1 MSWDTGLDKNS
12 AAYKFASDTSKI
24 IRVVAGPGTGKS
36 FGLQRRVARLLEG
49 GENPKKILAVT
60 FTRTAAQDLQKEIQ
74 SVGVE
79 GSDKVIAKTLHSFCL
94 GLLKRRNI
102 IAKTGRFPRPM
113 LEFEQKPMLYDIN
126 NIFGKLRDKQK
137 RLQAFEAAWARLQSE
152 EPGFALKDIDKQFEK
167 EIINWLKD
175 HKAMLFGEMIIETFH
190 YLRNNPQC
198 LEVHQFSHVL
208 VDEYQDLNKA
218 EQAVID
224 LLAANCNLAII
235 GDDDQSIYSF
245 KHAHPEG
252 IRDFPKT
259 HPDCDVIDFEQCRR
273 CPKKVVIMASRLIN
287 QNTNRTLS
295 DLQIFDKNQDGDVK
309 IVQWESL
316 DDEIK
321 GISKKVC
328 GDITNNRIKPEDIL
342 ILTPVRK
349 IGYKIRDALV
359 QLGISAKSYFR
370 ETAISTDDLKYNFA
384 LLTLM
389 ANPTDMVALRFL
401 LGHGSQDYRTKSYL
415 RLLDY
420 TIKNEISIFVVLEQS
435 VTGKIKIPNTSSLV
449 KKYSE
454 IMEKIKE
461 IKMVVNNNRQALINI
476 FAEDIPDNNDFRSI
490 IIEAINDSDALKED
504 DPEENQEKKL
514 EDWLKKIHSYIMDR
528 VSFPENTSE
537 RDHVRI
543 MSLHASKGLS
553 AKYVVVMSA
562 IEELIPRLDKESEVS
577 IDKQLEEQRRL
588 FYVAITR
595 CKSSETGYAGTLII
609 SSFVGLPGSEALAIN
624 IFANP
629 YNWRSVSASRF
640 IRDFGET
647 APVTII
653 PKLKNN

>member
-1 MSWDTGLDKNS
+1 MSWYTGLDKNS
-12 AAYKFASDTSKI
+12 AAYRFANDKSKT

-36 FGLQRRVARLLEG
+36 FGLQRRVARLLEEG
-49 GENPKKILAVT
+49 QNPKKILAVT
-60 FTRTAAQDLQKEIQ
+60 FTRTAAQDLRNEIQ
-74 SVGVE
+74 AIGVD
-79 GSDKVIAKTLHSFCL
+79 GSEKVIAKTLHSFCF
-94 GLLKRRNI
+94 GLLNKRDI
-102 IAKTGRFPRPM
+102 ITKTGRFPRPI

-126 NIFGKLRDKQK
+126 NVFGKLRDKQK

-152 EPGFALKDIDKQFEK
+152 EPGFPFEDIDRQFEK
-167 EIINWLKD
+167 EIINWLKN

-198 LEVHQFSHVL
+198 SERREFDHIL

-218 EQAVID
+218 EQAVVD
-224 LLAANCNLAII
+224 LLATNCNLAII

-252 IRDFPKT
+252 IQEFPKT
-259 HPDCDVIDFEQCRR
+259 HPGCDAIDFDQCRR
-273 CPKKVVIMASRLIN
+273 CPKKVVIMAARLISK
-287 QNTNRTLS
+287 NTNRTLG
-295 DLQIFDKNQDGDVK
+295 DLQIFDKNQDGEVK
-309 IVQWESL
+309 IAQWKSL
-316 DDEIK
+316 EDEIK
-321 GISKKVC
+321 GISQKVYT
-328 GDITNNRIKPEDIL
+328 DILNNHINPEDVL
-342 ILTPVRK
+342 ILAPVRK
-349 IGYKIRDALV
+349 IGYRIRDALV

-384 LLTLM
+384 LLNLM
-389 ANPTDMVALRFL
+389 ANSNDMVALRFL
-401 LGHGSQDYRTKSYL
+401 LGYGSQDYRTKSYL
-415 RLLDY
+415 RLLDFA
-420 TIKNEISIFVVLEQS
+420 IKHELSIFNVLEQS
-435 VTGKIKIPNTSSLV
+435 VAGKIKIPNTSSIV

-454 IMEKIKE
+454 IMKQVKE
-461 IKMVVNNNRQALINI
+461 IKIVINNDGEALINI
-476 FAEDIPDNNDFRSI
+476 FAEDIPENNDFRSI
-490 IIEAINDSDALKED
+490 LIEAVNES
-504 DPEENQEKKL
+504 EEEQENGL
-514 EDWLKKIHSYIMDR
+514 EAWLQKIYSYIVER

-562 IEELIPRLDKESEVS
+562 IDELIPRLDKESDIS
-577 IDKQLEEQRRL
+577 LDKQLEEQRRL

-595 CKSSETGYAGTLII
+595 CKSSDVGYAGTLII

-624 IFANP
+624 ILASP

-647 APVTII
+647 APATVT
-653 PKLKNN
+653 PKLRG